1 MSGAVKH
8 ANGAA
13 RKRKWWAAENTKN
26 LVLLGLSVVSTTALF
41 FSNLE
46 GIMSFVQARLP
57 GALASQF
64 PFVMQIASTDDSGV
78 QKTPFYREEHIQAG
92 TLISAV
98 RRNEFGLPAL
108 DFRIVNNSTE
118 ATLIREVTLTI
129 KNSQPDNRPVLT
141 WAKTLNL
148 ADAQDQLTV
157 ENDGWGAAN
166 DAKIINV
173 VGTLIPKGGDK
184 RTTEPFELPLGKI
197 QTKSRD
203 VSLPSLIKEKFKID
217 KLSDSDSAR
226 LSGALSYSYIDA
238 NGATKPVVTPFLV
251 GIQNRRTKQ
260 WADIPAEGP
269 SSENEYRSIQSLDT
283 HRQNYTISCPVSANL
298 EPKKAYRFIIT
309 LCSKQSAVHDF
320 DVSIALSNG
329 ANIRLGHYRLE
340 FYLPR
345 NQAAIVSQIDVKPQP
360 VRFTSIDG
368 ANEDSP
374 TTDLVTDLVAADL
387 QDTVD
392 PVEDEPEAAATDD
405 DIPSPGA
412 GPPEESAPIKA
423 SERIADKKEP
433 KSISKENDG
442 LKALKASYP
451 YGRPV
456 PDRSDIVESP
466 FLSGKYIDVKGFDH
480 NAVIQDPYVHQ
491 LFLVP

>member
-1 MSGAVKH
+1 
-8 ANGAA
+8 
-13 RKRKWWAAENTKN
+13 
-26 LVLLGLSVVSTTALF
+26 
-41 FSNLE
+41 
-46 GIMSFVQARLP
+46 
-57 GALASQF
+57 
-64 PFVMQIASTDDSGV
+64 MQIASTDDSGV
-78 QKTPFYREEHIQAG
+78 QTTPFYREEHIQAG

-108 DFRIVNNSTE
+108 DFRIVNNSAE
-118 ATLIREVTLTI
+118 STLIREVILTI
-129 KNSQPDNRPVLT
+129 ANSQPDNRPILT

-157 ENDGWGAAN
+157 ENEGWGAAN

-173 VGTLIPKGGDK
+173 VGTLIPKRGDK
-184 RTTEPFELPLGKI
+184 RTTEPFEVPLGKI

-217 KLSDSDSAR
+217 ELSVSDSAR
-226 LSGALSYSYIDA
+226 LSGSLSYSYIDA
-238 NGATKPVVTPFLV
+238 NGATKPVVTPFQV

-260 WADIPAEGP
+260 WLDIPAEGP
-269 SSENEYRSIQSLDT
+269 GAENEYRSIQSLDT

-320 DVSIALSNG
+320 DVTIGLTNG

-345 NQAAIVSQIDVKPQP
+345 NEAAIVSRIDVKPQP

-368 ANEDSP
+368 SNEDGP
-374 TTDLVTDLVAADL
+374 NTNLDVDLAAADA
-387 QDTVD
+387 QDKVD
-392 PVEDEPEAAATDD
+392 PVEDKPDVVTHATDE
-405 DIPSPGA
+405 DIASPGA
-412 GPPEESAPIKA
+412 GPPEESDVPIKT
-423 SERIADKKEP
+423 SERIADKEEP
-433 KSISKENDG
+433 KSISKGNDG
-442 LKALKASYP
+442 LKAIKASYP

-466 FLSGKYIDVKGFDH
+466 FMSGKYIDVKGFDH